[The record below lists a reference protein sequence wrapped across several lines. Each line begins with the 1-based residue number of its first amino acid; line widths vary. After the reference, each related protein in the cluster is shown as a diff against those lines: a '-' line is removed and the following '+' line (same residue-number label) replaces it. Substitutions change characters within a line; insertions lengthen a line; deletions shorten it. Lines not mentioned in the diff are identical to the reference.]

1 MGPETSGLFAVES
14 FSGYAVR
21 YLKPEV
27 TQSWRVGRA
36 ARRPVPEDAG
46 VEEELL
52 TRGSGRGR
60 RDPAKV
66 SDSPDL
72 RQSAMF
78 GASERGDVR
87 VPPSSVDTPIPLAR
101 PSSVLTR
108 IPVWTAMDRS
118 PCLSTPCK

>member
-1 MGPETSGLFAVES
+1 MLRAGVGPETSGLFAVES

-52 TRGSGRGR
+52 TRGSGRGEETR
-60 RDPAKV
+60 TKV
-66 SDSPDL
+66 SDSPEGQDL
-72 RQSAMF
+72 RQ
-78 GASERGDVR
+78 
-87 VPPSSVDTPIPLAR
+87 
-101 PSSVLTR
+101 
-108 IPVWTAMDRS
+108 
-118 PCLSTPCK
+118 

>member
-1 MGPETSGLFAVES
+1 MLRACVGPETSGLFAVES

-36 ARRPVPEDAG
+36 ARRPVPGDAG

-60 RDPAKV
+60 RDL
-66 SDSPDL
+66 DYGL
-72 RQSAMF
+72 
-78 GASERGDVR
+78 
-87 VPPSSVDTPIPLAR
+87 
-101 PSSVLTR
+101 
-108 IPVWTAMDRS
+108 
-118 PCLSTPCK
+118 

>member
-1 MGPETSGLFAVES
+1 MLRAGVGPETSGLFAVES

-36 ARRPVPEDAG
+36 ARRPVPGDAG

-66 SDSPDL
+66 SDSPEGQDL
-72 RQSAMF
+72 RQ
-78 GASERGDVR
+78 
-87 VPPSSVDTPIPLAR
+87 
-101 PSSVLTR
+101 
-108 IPVWTAMDRS
+108 
-118 PCLSTPCK
+118 